1 MSAFTDQLN
10 ADISNVFLN
19 TSEFGVAGTY
29 TPSGGSAVVISLI
42 LDQPYAAV
50 DPLTG
55 LQVESHDFEATCKA
69 SVVTAAGPGATV
81 VIEGATYYVVS
92 EPQNSLDGLHSILKL
107 SKEAI
112 HG

>member
-10 ADISNVFLN
+10 ADMTNVFFN

-29 TPSGGSAVVISLI
+29 TPSGGSAVVIGLI
-42 LDQPYAAV
+42 LDQPFAAV

-55 LQVESHDFEATCKA
+55 VQVESHDFEATCKA
-69 SVVTAAGPGATV
+69 SDVSAAGPGATI
-81 VIEGATYYVVS
+81 VISGVTYYVVS
-92 EPQNSLDGLHSILKL
+92 EPQNSIDGLHAVLGL